1 MPVPGIGGYVLRN
14 QRNQE
19 PQPPAKIRGEF
30 MRIQISTSYDKISG
44 NLFLNYDTI
53 RYYYDGIKIRLN
65 LHLKPIVADRVGATS
80 SSSSD
85 MDLFDHCPIEAILP
99 SKFILCSIPLI

>member
-1 MPVPGIGGYVLRN
+1 MPVPGIGGYVLR

-19 PQPPAKIRGEF
+19 PQPPPKISGEF
-30 MRIQISTSYDKISG
+30 IRIQISTSHDKISG

-65 LHLKPIVADRVGATS
+65 VHLKPIVADRVSATN
-80 SSSSD
+80 SD
-85 MDLFDHCPIEAILP
+85 MDLFYSCPIEAILP
-99 SKFILCSIPLI
+99 GKFKFCSIPLI